1 MQQLSVV
8 IICKNEADVIVETL
22 KSFSGLT
29 DDIIVFDNG
38 STDGIQQI
46 VKELPVHF
54 HTGQWEGFGQTKN
67 KANMLAKYDWILSL
81 DADEAID
88 AELKNNLL
96 KLDLS
101 NNKTVYKLKF
111 KNFLGNKWLRF
122 GEWGNDKHIRLF
134 NRKWI
139 KWNNAVVHEKLLI
152 PEGFKVVQLG
162 GFVLH
167 KTVDNVI
174 EYKNKMKNYAMMNAD
189 KYFKEGKKI
198 SLLRIWLSPSI
209 SFIKNYFLRL
219 GFLDGREGFISA
231 GMTTKYTFLK
241 YKRLREL
248 WAKEKKT
255 GSAEYGTRNY
265 EHKTNA
271 DL

>member
-8 IICKNEADVIVETL
+8 IICKNEADVIAETL
-22 KSFSGLT
+22 QSFSGLT
-29 DDIIVFDNG
+29 DDIVVYDNG
-38 STDGIQQI
+38 STDGTQQLI
-46 VKELPVHF
+46 KGFPVHY

-67 KANMLAKYDWILSL
+67 KANSLAKYDWILSL

-88 AELKNNLL
+88 TELKNNLL
-96 KLDLS
+96 KLDL
-101 NNKTVYKLKF
+101 NNIKTVYKLKF

-134 NRKWI
+134 NRKGI
-139 KWNNAVVHEKLLI
+139 KWNNAVVHEELLI
-152 PEGFKVVQLG
+152 PEDFTVVQLS

-167 KTVDNVI
+167 KTVDDVI
-174 EYKNKMKNYAMMNAD
+174 EYKKKMKNYAMMNAD

-248 WAKEKKT
+248 WNIEQ
-255 GSAEYGTRNY
+255 GTRN
-265 EHKTNA
+265 KQ
-271 DL
+271 